1 MVQPSTAGAGGDRVS
16 SPLLS
21 DLQLFLVV
29 SPFCLPASL
38 TPFRFLFFFG
48 SRESFSRSSR
58 TVLPSLD
65 VHFESYFPVLFLL
78 SSAGERGNL
87 PSSGSVA
94 FPPAAVP
101 GPCLLFSPAS
111 CRAHGD
117 ATTSLDA
124 DSRSDRW
131 SPERRRSKPRRDAL
145 SRALVAGCT
154 KCGQTSLKKKKC
166 PHAGGCHLCLDPLTR
181 KEAKH
186 KKTKIANRAL
196 SPYCTLS
203 FRTPVLSPL
212 AVGVYPVPGPV
223 SYRFQKICCFF
234 LKKSKARVGVKLE
247 NPLLSRTQNEG
258 RMLFSVY
265 LNSVAP
271 RSPPE
276 STRGGGEERTG
287 EKEKEEKKN
296 SS

>member
-1 MVQPSTAGAGGDRVS
+1 MW
-16 SPLLS
+16 
-21 DLQLFLVV
+21 
-29 SPFCLPASL
+29 
-38 TPFRFLFFFG
+38 
-48 SRESFSRSSR
+48 
-58 TVLPSLD
+58 
-65 VHFESYFPVLFLL
+65 
-78 SSAGERGNL
+78 
-87 PSSGSVA
+87 
-94 FPPAAVP
+94 
-101 GPCLLFSPAS
+101 
-111 CRAHGD
+111 
-117 ATTSLDA
+117 A
-124 DSRSDRW
+124 DFV
-131 SPERRRSKPRRDAL
+131 K
-145 SRALVAGCT
+145 
-154 KCGQTSLKKKKC
+154 KKKKC

-212 AVGVYPVPGPV
+212 AVGVYPVPEPV

-276 STRGGGEERTG
+276 STRGGRREPERKKKKKRKIAPKLKLPDSNLKSPPVRRVKSTRG
-287 EKEKEEKKN
+287 SLRKLKETSETRPEIC
-296 SS
+296 